1 MDGAAGKKTICQ
13 GPVATG
19 NLFAALTVARSSARA
34 APAFQMA
41 REDPLIVARGA
52 IAALAMLGD
61 ARIAKSLK
69 TLPVAF

>member
-34 APAFQMA
+34 APALQMA

-52 IAALAMLGD
+52 IEALAILGD
-61 ARIAKSLK
+61 ACSAKPLKRLPIA
-69 TLPVAF
+69 F